1 MRFLNIILVGALFG
15 APIPAFAE
23 DPPPFPEFTFK
34 MGKPPKKGAQKRI
47 TVQIE
52 PEASPNP
59 QTTPDD
65 DAPGATPKLA
75 SYAWFWTK
83 VSPKLSM
90 DGAKRLDLAMQSL
103 GDGPNG
109 MTVRGPRLQTVQEI
123 AQRHG
128 ADILR
133 ATIGTRVSPALAIA
147 VISVESAGKTAAVS
161 SKGAQGLMQLMPG
174 TAERFGVAKS
184 LVPGENIKGGVAYLD
199 WLMGEFGDDPIL
211 ALAGYNA
218 GENAVKSHE
227 GVPPFAETRDYVP
240 KVLAAYDVA
249 RALCK
254 TPPVLITD
262 ACALNIA
269 MK

>member
-1 MRFLNIILVGALFG
+1 MRFLKIILIGALSG
-15 APIPAFAE
+15 VPLSALAE

-34 MGKPPKKGAQKRI
+34 MGKPPKKGAKNRI

-52 PEASPNP
+52 PETGAGP
-59 QTTPDD
+59 QTAPADGAPD
-65 DAPGATPKLA
+65 ATAKPA
-75 SYAWFWTK
+75 SYAWFWTQ
-83 VSPKLSM
+83 VSPKLSV
-90 DGAKRLDLAMQSL
+90 DGAERLDLAMQSL
-103 GDGPNG
+103 GDGPDG
-109 MTVRGPRLQTVQEI
+109 VKVSSPRFQIVQEI
-123 AQRHG
+123 AKRHG

-133 ATIGTRVSPALAIA
+133 ATIGTRVSPALALA
-147 VISVESAGKTAAVS
+147 VISVESSGRTSAVS
-161 SKGAQGLMQLMPG
+161 SKGAQGLMQLMPA
-174 TAERFGVAKS
+174 TAERFGVADS
-184 LVPGENIKGGVAYLD
+184 LEPGENIKGGVAYLD
-199 WLMGEFGDDPIL
+199 WLMREFGDDPIL